1 VKRSYF
7 VWALLFLVL
16 LFDQWLKIWV
26 KLNMAMGESFD
37 VLGLSWFK
45 IYFTENPGMAFGMEL
60 GGSYGK
66 LALSLFRVVAVF
78 FIAYYLFTLVKK
90 NSSWGLLASI
100 TLILA
105 GAMGN
110 ILDSMFYGL
119 IFTESGT
126 HIPAKM
132 TEFGDGYASFL
143 HGRVVD
149 MLYFPLIEKPFRF
162 FQPIFNIAD
171 ASISVGVAML
181 IIFYRRFF
189 PEIENKEVKTTDD
202 SEQFINTFAADDK
215 PIATDDNLENKSN
228 QTA

>member
-1 VKRSYF
+1 
-7 VWALLFLVL
+7 
-16 LFDQWLKIWV
+16 
-26 KLNMAMGESFD
+26 MGESFD

>member
-1 VKRSYF
+1 
-7 VWALLFLVL
+7 
-16 LFDQWLKIWV
+16 
-26 KLNMAMGESFD
+26 MGESFN
-37 VLGLSWFK
+37 VFGLSWFK

-60 GGSYGK
+60 GGEYGK
-66 LALSLFRVVAVF
+66 LALSLFRVIAVC

-90 NSSWGLLASI
+90 NASWGLLASI

-171 ASISVGVAML
+171 AAISVGVALL

-189 PEIENKEVKTTDD
+189 PEVDNKEVPTTTQAKDT
-202 SEQFINTFAADDK
+202 EIGH
-215 PIATDDNLENKSN
+215 PIATDDNLENKTN
-228 QTA
+228 QTV